1 MGLWGS
7 QSSLFRQYENKSLQN
22 HEYEKVKN
30 RMESTHSFKKSAVMI
45 LAGILFTIILTA
57 FEYALKNPEIS
68 KLLRTVFQVGFFGS
82 LIGVFLIPYGLYNC
96 IISFKRN

>member
-30 RMESTHSFKKSAVMI
+30 RMESTHTSKKSAMMI
-45 LAGILFTIILTA
+45 LAGIFFTITLTA
-57 FEYALKNPEIS
+57 FEYALKNVEIS
-68 KLLRTVFQVGFFGS
+68 KFLWILFQVGFFGS
-82 LIGVFLIPYGLYNC
+82 LIGVLLVPYGLYNF
-96 IISFKRN
+96 IISFRRN